1 LSGYGC
7 ILLENAKGEAMIK
20 LFAVLLLPFSAAL
33 VAIVLIGCATKPN
46 EFRQKSPEIK
56 FVSVK
61 TSKQIVECVVDK
73 WQHIPFTGPLL
84 SRATPEGYTIMQN
97 ANGGVGGDPAFITE
111 INNIPTGTEIIFYTY
126 HPFENSSSYYLDS
139 VKECQ

>member
-1 LSGYGC
+1 
-7 ILLENAKGEAMIK
+7 MIK

-46 EFRQKSPEIK
+46 ELRQKPQEIK
-56 FVSVK
+56 FVSLK
-61 TSKQIVECVVDK
+61 SSKQIAECIVEK

-84 SRATPEGYTIMQN
+84 SGKTPKGYTIIQN
-97 ANGGVGGDPAFITE
+97 ANGGVGGDPAFVID
-111 INNIPTGTEIIFYTY
+111 INDIPTAGTEIIFYTY
-126 HPFENSSSYYLDS
+126 HPYENSSSYYRDS